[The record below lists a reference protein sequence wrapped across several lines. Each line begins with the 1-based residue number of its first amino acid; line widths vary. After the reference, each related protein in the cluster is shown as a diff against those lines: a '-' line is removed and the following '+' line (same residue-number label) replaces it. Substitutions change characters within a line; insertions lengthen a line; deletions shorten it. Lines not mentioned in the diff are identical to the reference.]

1 MIGDPP
7 EIVTPGDLGDEIG
20 AFFREKRSER
30 ISPNTVATYGSALRM
45 FADFLIARGYPTVLV
60 AIRDEHVTAWLNQ
73 LHETAAPATV
83 HNRFR
88 ALKTFFT
95 WYSTK
100 VDGFLNPMRRMRPPG
115 LPKYEPRVL
124 TLDELRDVLGT
135 CRGRTF
141 GDQRDAAILRV
152 LMNTGMRRGELVG
165 LRYSPTDP
173 ALRDVSLNRGE
184 IIVYGKG
191 KKSRICLV
199 DNSSVVALEGYLRV
213 RRAHEHAGEPWLWLG
228 LRGRLT
234 ESGVGR
240 LVRSRG
246 LQAGIAGLHPHEL
259 RHAWRHHL
267 EMGGASRETLMALGG
282 WDSDRMLRRYAGTAA
297 NALALAQA
305 RGIALGDK
313 L

>member
-1 MIGDPP
+1 MIGDAP
-7 EIVTPGDLGDEIG
+7 EIETPGDVGDEIG

-30 ISPNTVATYGSALRM
+30 MSPNTVATYGSALRL
-45 FADFLIARGYPTVLV
+45 FTDFLLAHGHPTALA
-60 AIRDEHVTAWLNQ
+60 AIRDEHVTAWLNG
-73 LHETAAPATV
+73 LHETVAPATV

-95 WYSTK
+95 WYGTK
-100 VDGFLNPMRRMRPPG
+100 VDGFVNPMRRMRPPR

-124 TLDELRDVLGT
+124 TIDELRAVLAT

-141 GDQRDAAILRV
+141 AEQRDAAILRV
-152 LMNTGMRRGELVG
+152 FMNTGMRRAELTG

-173 ALRDVSLNRGE
+173 ALRDVNLNRGE
-184 IIVYGKG
+184 VTVYGKG
-191 KKSRICLV
+191 EKSRIALV
-199 DNSSVVALEGYLRV
+199 DNSTVVAIESYLRV
-213 RRAHEHAGEPWLWLG
+213 RRAHEHASEPWLWLG

-234 ESGVGR
+234 ESGIGQ
-240 LVRSRG
+240 LVHTRG
-246 LQAGIAGLHPHEL
+246 QQAGLAGLHPHEL

-282 WDSDRMLRRYAGTAA
+282 WESDRMLRRYASTTA
-297 NALALAQA
+297 NARALAQA
-305 RGIALGDK
+305 REIALGDK